1 MNALTHPPRHPRRRR
16 STWLTMLGIGCAMT
30 GAVVGWQANAQ
41 TIAITG
47 GTVAIGDGSA
57 PIPNG
62 TVVLRDG
69 RVVAAGAG
77 VAVPAGAQRVDATGK
92 WVSAG
97 IVTGIGDLGLVDAGG
112 VSESNDSAAR
122 QSPYSAAVDVS
133 TSINPE
139 TVMIANERLGGVTRA
154 FVTGG
159 GGQSI
164 FGGQGAVIDLGAD
177 PNPVTRARAFQTVQ
191 LGEDGARSAGGSR
204 PAAWAAL
211 LDAFQHA
218 QDFRRNPAG
227 YDGRSKD
234 ALLTRADAQA
244 LLNVLDGKVPL
255 VVRVER
261 ASDIRQVLT
270 LPSRF
275 PGIRLV
281 LAGATEGWMVAREIA
296 AARVPVLAYAL
307 ADLPSSF
314 EQLAATESNVGRLTA
329 AGVTVG
335 IYFDGSGGEHVV
347 RQFAG
352 NLVAITKVPG
362 ATGLEWGRAFA
373 AITSKPAEVMGV
385 DGEIGSLRPGRR
397 ADVVIWD
404 GDPLELASQ
413 PEAVWIDGAPQP
425 MTSRQRQLRNRYLN
439 VVEGALPKAYD
450 R

>member
-1 MNALTHPPRHPRRRR
+1 MKALLLAAAALVALPASAQSGSSGSDTLR
-16 STWLTMLGIGCAMT
+16 GG
-30 GAVVGWQANAQ
+30 Q

-62 TVVLRDG
+62 TVVIRDG
-69 RVVAAGAG
+69 RVVAAGSG
-77 VAVPAGAQRVDATGK
+77 IAVPAGAQTVDATGK

-112 VSESNDSAAR
+112 VSESNDTSAR
-122 QSPYSAAVDVS
+122 QSPYSAAIDVS
-133 TSINPE
+133 TSVNPE

-154 FVTGG
+154 FISGG

-164 FGGQGAVIDLGAD
+164 FAGQGAVIDLAAD
-177 PNPVTRARAFQTVQ
+177 PDPVTKARAFQTVQ

-211 LDAFQHA
+211 IDAFAMA
-218 QDFRRNPAG
+218 QDYRRNSSG
-227 YDGRSKD
+227 FDGRSKD

-270 LPSRF
+270 LPTRY
-275 PGIRLV
+275 PGIKLI
-281 LAGATEGWMVAREIA
+281 LAGVTEGWMVAREIA
-296 AARVPVLAYAL
+296 AAKVPVLAYAL

-314 EQLAATESNVGRLTA
+314 EQVAATESNVGRMTA

-362 ATGLEWGRAFA
+362 ATGLDWGRAFA
-373 AITSKPAEVMGV
+373 AITSKPAEVMGL
-385 DGEIGSLRPGRR
+385 GAEIGSLRPGRR
-397 ADVVIWD
+397 ADVVLWD
-404 GDPLELASQ
+404 GDPLELSSQ
-413 PEAVWIDGAPQP
+413 PQAIWIDGRPQP
-425 MTSRQRQLRNRYLN
+425 MTSRQRQLRDRYLN